1 MLDKNLQRVKI
12 SQVIGSQLPDF
23 IANENPL
30 FTEFLEQYYRSQDSQ
45 GLPADLAENIDQ
57 YLKLENFNEDSYL
70 TKYTTLS
77 EDIEYYSETIE
88 VESTSSWPD
97 SYGLLKIDDEIIT
110 YTGKTATSFTGCVRG
125 FSGVENCAKLLM
137 KSS

>member
-88 VESTSSWPD
+88 VESTSSWL
-97 SYGLLKIDDEIIT
+97 G
-110 YTGKTATSFTGCVRG
+110 
-125 FSGVENCAKLLM
+125 
-137 KSS
+137 